1 VGDELNI
8 IAFRSLQDFW
18 NKQSDGRL
26 GPGGET
32 GGNYR
37 MEAKE
42 LAMFLEPS
50 KKYTCLEL
58 GCGNGD
64 LYSEMRPFYSSYVGV
79 DFSASNL
86 KKFSEKYPDS
96 HLICSDVL
104 KFETEQKFDLLH
116 SNHLVQYLTVGQ
128 LELMQKKLLAMC
140 AEGGIIVHRGFLDKR
155 LIRLYFIGYLYP
167 GINRYKMQRLLYPL
181 GYWLLEF
188 FNRLTGTYNHLGYW
202 HTRDEILD
210 LHRSLGVE
218 AEIFNSPLHPNRFNI
233 VIRR

>member
-1 VGDELNI
+1 MNI

-58 GCGNGD
+58 GCGNGE
-64 LYSEMRPFYSSYVGV
+64 LYSEMQPFYSNYVGV

-86 KKFSEKYPDS
+86 KYFSEKHPDA
-96 HLICSDVL
+96 HLMCSDVL
-104 KFETEQKFDLLH
+104 KFETEKKFDLIH
-116 SNHLVQYLTVGQ
+116 SNHLVQYLTVAQ
-128 LELMQKKLLAMC
+128 TELMQKKLLGMC
-140 AEGGIIVHRGFLDKR
+140 TEGGIIVHRGFLDKR
-155 LIRLYFIGYLYP
+155 LLSLYFKGYLYP
-167 GINRYKMQRLLYPL
+167 GIHRSKLQRLLHPL
-181 GYWLLEF
+181 AYRVLEL
-188 FNRLTGTYNHLGYW
+188 FNRLTGTYNLLGYW

-210 LHRSLGVE
+210 IHLRLGVE

>member
-1 VGDELNI
+1 MNI

-58 GCGNGD
+58 GCGNGE
-64 LYSEMRPFYSSYVGV
+64 LYNEMQQFYGSYMGV
-79 DFSASNL
+79 DFSATYL
-86 KKFSEKYPDS
+86 KKFSVIHPAA
-96 HLICSDVL
+96 HLMCRDVL
-104 KFETEQKFDLLH
+104 TFESDQSFDLIH
-116 SNHLVQYLTVGQ
+116 STQLVQYLTVTQ
-128 LELMQKKLLAMC
+128 IEPIQKKLLAMC
-140 AEGGIIVHRGFLDKR
+140 TTEGVIIHRGFLDRR
-155 LIRLYFIGYLYP
+155 LLSLYFKGYLYP
-167 GINRYKMQRLLYPL
+167 GIHRLKLQRLLHPL
-181 GYWLLEF
+181 AYRVLEL

-210 LHRSLGVE
+210 IHRRLGVE

-233 VIRR
+233 VIHP